1 MIMQDRIDKL
11 EAELVEAL
19 DAIAKF
25 QTMATE
31 VIILRDENAQ
41 LREQVTTLQAKL
53 DATKTGNQFQELATG
68 WMETSIGKRV
78 MGEPSID
85 TAPFLLGVMCNNF
98 TMIQRNYRYILGRFA
113 ELGKP
118 ASPAE
123 MSEINDLLL
132 RTGFITAP
140 K

>member
-1 MIMQDRIDKL
+1 VQ
-11 EAELVEAL
+11 
-19 DAIAKF
+19 
-25 QTMATE
+25 
-31 VIILRDENAQ
+31 LRDENARLHQ
-41 LREQVTTLQAKL
+41 QITALQAKL
-53 DATKTGNQFQELATG
+53 DLTKSANQFQELATG
-68 WMETSIGKRV
+68 WMETAIGKRV

-98 TMIQRNYRYILGRFA
+98 TMIQKNYKYILGRFI

-123 MSEINDLLL
+123 MKEINDLLM